1 MSDSFSDHIIWAF
14 WINVSLTDNCLEI
27 RLVCIG
33 NLGNLGKGSPEIPDP
48 KIKPLSHRD
57 NLDNGRI
64 KKASSWTPNALTSTK
79 KFWSQLPQ

>member
-1 MSDSFSDHIIWAF
+1 MSPLKLIIS
-14 WINVSLTDNCLEI
+14 SLYWK
-27 RLVCIG
+27 
-33 NLGNLGKGSPEIPDP
+33 LGNPGKGFPEIPDP
-48 KIKPLSHRD
+48 KIKPLTHKD